1 MKIPKEY
8 KNLNKYGLTPKTI
21 KNLIPDRDKI
31 QEKPF
36 WRNNVISAWCLSD
49 NTIHHAENIVYSTY
63 DEYWLGV
70 YDEDGKVEFNLYSYG
85 GMCKYHPSEFLKPSE
100 IENKDDL
107 EIQVKFLKCINQ
119 LIDDGTF
126 SLPNESR

>member
-21 KNLIPDRDKI
+21 KNLIPDRNKI

-49 NTIHHAENIVYSTY
+49 NTIHSSDSIVYS
-63 DEYWLGV
+63 E
-70 YDEDGKVEFNLYSYG
+70 EDNPDALASGKGSDDNDFRNEV
-85 GMCKYHPSEFLKPSE
+85 PSVS
-100 IENKDDL
+100 
-107 EIQVKFLKCINQ
+107 
-119 LIDDGTF
+119 
-126 SLPNESR
+126 